1 VKSPL
6 PLLIGAT
13 LAWSCVAPSGPVSP
27 PAVGAHSASVAL
39 APHAVPPA
47 VPSAASASVPAPP
60 PFPVASATASIA
72 APSSIGEGHV
82 PPGNEV
88 AEDPDPWCPLE
99 AETLAGPICAFV
111 PEELPEG
118 DRTLVV
124 FLHGVTNVGS
134 GWQLATIR
142 GMVRYAKQ
150 YGFGLI
156 APRGVR
162 RAASEGKDEAY
173 AWPNAALSQQHT
185 EGAVLQ
191 SWEAARTTLETR
203 AGKKFDRVL
212 VVGFSS
218 GAYYASSLALRGKR
232 AADGYAVFAGGAAPY
247 SKGMIAAVEQ
257 RAPIFI
263 GYGLKDKAAV
273 KDARKLAAALRAAR
287 WKHREVSVPK
297 VGHTITTS
305 EFRDAIAWLRANTPV
320 TTFSSDK
327 RAGKEPSPTTRP
339 KRKRR
344 NGSH

>member
-1 VKSPL
+1 
-6 PLLIGAT
+6 
-13 LAWSCVAPSGPVSP
+13 VA
-27 PAVGAHSASVAL
+27 
-39 APHAVPPA
+39 
-47 VPSAASASVPAPP
+47 
-60 PFPVASATASIA
+60 
-72 APSSIGEGHV
+72 
-82 PPGNEV
+82 
-88 AEDPDPWCPLE
+88 AEDPDPWCPQE
-99 AETLAGPICAFV
+99 AETLAGPICAYV

-173 AWPNAALSQQHT
+173 AWPNAALSQQQT
-185 EGAVLQ
+185 EAAVLQ
-191 SWEAARTTLETR
+191 SWGEARTTLEAR
-203 AGKKFDRVL
+203 SGKKFDRVF
-212 VVGFSS
+212 VIGFSS

-247 SKGMIAAVEQ
+247 SKGMIAAVEP

-297 VGHTITTS
+297 VGHTITTT
-305 EFRDAIAWLRANTPV
+305 EFRDAIAWLRANTPM
-320 TTFSSDK
+320 TASSPDP
-327 RAGKEPSPTTRP
+327 RGGKAPSPTTKP

-344 NGSH
+344 NGGH